1 MSKLDLI
8 TVLTAVEEG
17 LKRPASP
24 TRAERREL
32 AARLAAVR
40 SGLLLADLPDRAGDP
55 AAAMAALVEA
65 AHAAGVNNRQLAAA
79 FNAAVEKFPR

>member
-32 AARLAAVR
+32 AAKLAVVR
-40 SGLLLADLPDRAGDP
+40 SSLLMAAAPGRMTDP
-55 AAAMAALVEA
+55 EAAMATLVEA
-65 AHAAGVNNRQLAAA
+65 AHKAGYGNAALVAA